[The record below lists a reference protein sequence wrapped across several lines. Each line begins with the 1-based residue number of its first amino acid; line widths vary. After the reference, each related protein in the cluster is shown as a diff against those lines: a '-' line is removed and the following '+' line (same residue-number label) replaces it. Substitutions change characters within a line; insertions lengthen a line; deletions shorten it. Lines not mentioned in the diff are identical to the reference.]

1 MLCCKCKKNLAVV
14 YVSRIDENG
23 KSVNEG
29 YCLTCAKEL
38 NLGPVNDIME
48 KMGINPEEMDGLN
61 REMSAMME
69 EMGDEF
75 SSESGMGIA
84 PEGFSDSDDT
94 EDDADSDADE
104 ENMSRSMQKNPFELM
119 NRLFSAGQPRPDESE
134 KRETGRGKKETK
146 KQKKKKFLDTYAVNL
161 TEKARNGAVD
171 RVIGREAEMERTA
184 QILNRRTKNNPCLIG
199 EPGVGKT
206 AIAEGLALKIV
217 NGDVPAKLLD
227 YEIYLLDM
235 TAVVAGTQFR
245 GQFES
250 RLRNIIE
257 EVKKLGN
264 IF

>member
-38 NLGPVNDIME
+38 NLGLVNDIME

-94 EDDADSDADE
+94 EDDADSNAKQAE
-104 ENMSRSMQKNPFELM
+104 EKSKPKN
-119 NRLFSAGQPRPDESE
+119 R
-134 KRETGRGKKETK
+134 KRKS
-146 KQKKKKFLDTYAVNL
+146 FL
-161 TEKARNGAVD
+161 
-171 RVIGREAEMERTA
+171 IPM
-184 QILNRRTKNNPCLIG
+184 P
-199 EPGVGKT
+199 
-206 AIAEGLALKIV
+206 
-217 NGDVPAKLLD
+217 
-227 YEIYLLDM
+227 
-235 TAVVAGTQFR
+235 
-245 GQFES
+245 
-250 RLRNIIE
+250 
-257 EVKKLGN
+257 
-264 IF
+264 